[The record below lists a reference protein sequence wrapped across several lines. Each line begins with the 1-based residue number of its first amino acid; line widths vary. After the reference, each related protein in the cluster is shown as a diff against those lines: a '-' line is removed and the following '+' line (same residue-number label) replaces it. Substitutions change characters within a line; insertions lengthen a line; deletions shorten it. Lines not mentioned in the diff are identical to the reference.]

1 MVTELLD
8 RARAGDGEAF
18 AQLTAPYR
26 GELHVH
32 CYRILGSVHDAEDA
46 MQETMF
52 AAWRSLACFE
62 GRASIRTWLY
72 RIATNRCLN
81 VLRSTSRRPQKD
93 PPFAGLGAPEPSRTG
108 EVVWLEPYPDVL
120 LEGLADPAP
129 SPEARYETREAIS
142 LAFVTALQLLP
153 PRQRAALVLRDVLG
167 FRASEAAHILDTTQE
182 SVTSALKRAR
192 ATLDREPASGKA
204 PRPGSPEEQRLVE
217 RLVRAYQANDL
228 DGLVALLSDDV
239 CLRMPPVPL
248 EYSGR
253 DLVEEFFAVV
263 AFRPGRTFRLVA
275 TRANQQPAFGV
286 YIADP
291 HTPTFH
297 ASGLLVLTLAGE
309 QICGITRF
317 DNSALPRFG
326 LPRILSGLGP
336 PSRDQAPVL
345 SSQCMMPST
354 LATAPLTRSNFSAM
368 AGSAS
373 GLSAR

>member
-1 MVTELLD
+1 VVVTELLD

-18 AQLTAPYR
+18 AQLTAPYQ

-46 MQETMF
+46 MQETML

-93 PPFAGLGAPEPSRTG
+93 LPFAGLGAPQPNRTG

-129 SPEARYETREAIS
+129 GPEARYETREAIS

-167 FRASEAAHILDTTQE
+167 FRASEAARILDTTQE

-192 ATLDREPASGKA
+192 AALDRKPAGGEA
-204 PRPGSPEEQRLVE
+204 PPRAGSPEEQRLVE
-217 RLVRAYQANDL
+217 RMVRAYHANDL
-228 DGLVALLSDDV
+228 DGLIALLSDDV
-239 CLRMPPVPL
+239 WLSMPPVPL

-253 DLVEEFFAVV
+253 DLARQFFAAV
-263 AFRPGRTFRLVA
+263 AYRPGRTFRLIA

-286 YIADP
+286 YVADL
-291 HTPTFH
+291 HTPAFH

-309 QICGITRF
+309 RICGMTRF
-317 DNSALPRFG
+317 DNSALPYFG
-326 LPRILSGLGP
+326 LPRTLTGLGCLLVI
-336 PSRDQAPVL
+336 R
-345 SSQCMMPST
+345 C
-354 LATAPLTRSNFSAM
+354 RSCRASA
-368 AGSAS
+368 
-373 GLSAR
+373 